1 MTNDHRRPVARLW
14 KGDWP
19 NRPCLGD
26 HHVSMEGRKVR
37 PAPHICA
44 SSGSN
49 DPTHTTTRAFGSC
62 FRPRF
67 LNLMGL
73 SVNEVTHHA
82 PKATRGSSSN
92 QVART
97 VTSPFGKLG
106 VYVLRV
112 EP

>member
-1 MTNDHRRPVARLW
+1 MTNVTEGPS
-14 KGDWP
+14 
-19 NRPCLGD
+19 LGSGKTIGEIGL
-26 HHVSMEGRKVR
+26 VLETIGGEWRVVKRGR
-37 PAPHICA
+37 APHICA
-44 SSGSN
+44 SRGGNARSYA
-49 DPTHTTTRAFGSC
+49 TTRAFGSC